1 VVRYTR
7 AREQGYERMAEEIL
21 EISDDNYTGSDGRGD
36 NALVQQARL
45 RVDARRWLLVEDA
58 ARKYGD
64 RLTAEIAGDAERPIV
79 TRIELVP
86 VDPIPQLQELPAR
99 DGDEA

>member
-1 VVRYTR
+1 MVRYTR

-36 NALVQQARL
+36 NALVQQARF

-58 ARKYGD
+58 A
-64 RLTAEIAGDAERPIV
+64 AEIWRPAHRRNRRRPERTAGHTHRAGAGRSSPAAAEVSSAGR
-79 TRIELVP
+79 
-86 VDPIPQLQELPAR
+86 
-99 DGDEA
+99 